1 MLSAIEFDNYSELM
15 AGEVGE
21 VRADRRLASK
31 VMLLEGK
38 LPQMLPK
45 LLFGFGRV
53 TTENASARNPLV
65 DNTRSSLWHPPPTPD
80 P

>member
-21 VRADRRLASK
+21 VRANRRLAPE
-31 VMLLEGK
+31 VMLLEGR

-53 TTENASARNPLV
+53 ATQGTSAGNALV
-65 DNTRSSLWHPPPTPD
+65 DGTRRSMWHPPPTPA